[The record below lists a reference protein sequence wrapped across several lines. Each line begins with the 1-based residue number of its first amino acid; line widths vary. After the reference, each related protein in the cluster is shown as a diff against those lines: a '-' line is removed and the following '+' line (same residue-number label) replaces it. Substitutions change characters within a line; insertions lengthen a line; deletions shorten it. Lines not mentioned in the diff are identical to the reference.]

1 MIVRGSQVFSNLITY
16 SYSTN
21 NIFDVTDQQET
32 EEESQF
38 KSVTMDLEIWNLLH
52 YIYYKQS
59 QIVWIESLL

>member
-1 MIVRGSQVFSNLITY
+1 MRGSQVFSNLITY

-38 KSVTMDLEIWNLLH
+38 KSVTMDLEIRNLLH

-59 QIVWIESLL
+59 QIV